1 MADYPIFSEEG
12 GHRIAIN
19 PDSVSSIEESAPGR
33 VTIHLPDGGTVIIPM
48 TLESVIAK
56 LSGARLGS
64 DER

>member
-19 PDSVSSIEESAPGR
+19 PDSVSSIAESAPGR

-56 LSGARLGS
+56 LKGEG
-64 DER
+64 

>member
-19 PDSVSSIEESAPGR
+19 PDSVSSIAESAPGR

-56 LSGARLGS
+56 LKGGRLGS
-64 DER
+64 DES

>member
-19 PDSVSSIEESAPGR
+19 PDSVSSIAESAPGR

-56 LSGARLGS
+56 LKGWRLGS
-64 DER
+64 DES